1 MARPDAPETTEDVG
15 LTIAPKVLL
24 ANDADPNGHTLQ
36 IERIDAGGRGAVALN
51 PDGAITYTP
60 AANFHGTDA
69 FTYTVRNSEGAT
81 RRATALMRVRATND
95 APVAGDDAATTE
107 ENHPVTLTAAALLG
121 NDEDVDGDALRVLAV
136 GDAQR
141 GLTRVNPD
149 GSVTYT
155 PGLDFAGIDQFTYRV
170 SDGHGGNATG
180 TVSITVTPADD
191 PPVMTADAVEAT
203 AVVAGAAALAMV
215 VAGPMAAA
223 VAMVAAGATATAAA
237 TAAVVAG
244 ATTAGVPA
252 NRETGGHGGP
262 AAGANVEDPIVAAAP
277 PEEIADDTRVEQ
289 LRQAMAAFAPS
300 ESATDMTLSSD
311 LQHQLTPVLAAA
323 LPSGQGHS

>member
-1 MARPDAPETTEDVG
+1 
-15 LTIAPKVLL
+15 
-24 ANDADPNGHTLQ
+24 
-36 IERIDAGGRGAVALN
+36 
-51 PDGAITYTP
+51 
-60 AANFHGTDA
+60 
-69 FTYTVRNSEGAT
+69 
-81 RRATALMRVRATND
+81 VRATND

-121 NDEDVDGDALRVLAV
+121 NDEDVDGDAPRVLAA
-136 GDAQR
+136 GEAQR

-155 PGLDFAGIDQFTYRV
+155 PGLDFAGIDQFPYRV

-223 VAMVAAGATATAAA
+223 VAMVAAGATGTAAA
-237 TAAVVAG
+237 TAAGGAGG
-244 ATTAGVPA
+244 ATGGVTAE
-252 NRETGGHGGP
+252 RETGGPGGP
-262 AAGANVEDPIVAAAP
+262 AAGRGGGGDGGGGGGGGAGEGRGG
-277 PEEIADDTRVEQ
+277 ADGGGGGDGGGRGDGHGGSDGGGGGGGDDG
-289 LRQAMAAFAPS
+289 RCAG
-300 ESATDMTLSSD
+300 ES
-311 LQHQLTPVLAAA
+311 
-323 LPSGQGHS
+323 